1 MKTPPTAKELRNFG
15 LSLGVVCLIWAG
27 VLTWRGHP
35 EPVKWLLGAAPVLA
49 ALGLTWPAA
58 LGPLHRVWMP
68 VAHGIAQ
75 ALTWVLLAVVFYVVF
90 TPYGLISRA
99 LGKDPLDRK
108 IDRNRA
114 SYWIRREDGPFDPER
129 LKRQY

>member
-49 ALGLTWPAA
+49 TLGLAWPAA

-108 IDRNRA
+108 IDRNRP